1 MKFNWKG
8 LKSNS
13 FASGEIEADNKD
25 EAIFKLKKDG
35 IIITEINGGDDSKK
49 DKKQKTKNTFFSRK
63 IKVKE
68 DEDMLGN

>member
-25 EAIFKLKKDG
+25 EAIFKLKKDQKM
-35 IIITEINGGDDSKK
+35 NG
-49 DKKQKTKNTFFSRK
+49 
-63 IKVKE
+63 
-68 DEDMLGN
+68 